1 MNIVEARKLMA
12 EKFLKDLVEKT
23 DFESLITLIQLPYL
37 LKLNEVYMSE
47 YKLCNLEEKSRTFHA
62 VFGGNSKKCQKKFLE
77 KLVSVSKGD
86 WDVLLSLTSLC
97 GWWKKP
103 DIFNELKY
111 FIVQRYFPEA
121 KADKDTANDVYPT
134 LHEEYDFALRFDQ
147 KILKIMIGKLVSKV
161 DTFGAVS
168 LLYDMNQKFGMT
180 RAKLLALGCRLAL
193 TEDDFI
199 LVTRWLFNTKCVHLK
214 KRLKPFLKS

>member
-1 MNIVEARKLMA
+1 MA
-12 EKFLKDLVEKT
+12 EKFLNNLAEKT

-37 LKLNEVYMSE
+37 LKLSEAYMGDCKP
-47 YKLCNLEEKSRTFHA
+47 YNLEEKSRTFQT
-62 VFGGNSKKCQKKFLE
+62 VFGSNYSKKCQKEFLE
-77 KLVSVSKGD
+77 KLVEVSKCD

-103 DIFNELKY
+103 DIFDELEY

-121 KADKDTANDVYPT
+121 EADKDTAKNVYPT
-134 LHEEYDFALRFDQ
+134 LQEEYDFALRFDQ
-147 KILKIMIGKLVSKV
+147 KILKIMIGKIVSKV

-168 LLYDMNQKFGMT
+168 LLYGVNQKFGMT
-180 RAKLLALGCRLAL
+180 RASLLALGCRLAL

-214 KRLKPFLKS
+214 KRLKPFFKKLIATL